1 MKYVVRCFYCDK
13 VFVVD
18 RDETGADIICPECGK
33 ANNIKDVVERIE
45 DTPAKEKEKDP
56 DIEAIKA
63 FDMAAHPV
71 INDETYNRRRNETD
85 IIDWL
90 ENASTSQVVG
100 GLIIVLLFIIVCLIS
115 TTIF

>member
-18 RDETGADIICPECGK
+18 RDETGADIICPECGE

-45 DTPAKEKEKDP
+45 DTPAKKQEVDT

-63 FDMAAHPV
+63 FDMAQHPV
-71 INDETYNRRRNETD
+71 INDETYNNRNDEFD
-85 IIDWL
+85 LFRWL
-90 ENASTSQVVG
+90 ENASAEQVICV
-100 GLIIVLLFIIVCLIS
+100 LIVVILAIVWFITASLFV
-115 TTIF
+115 